1 MINRFLILA
10 LVLSCLLTPVSAFSQ
25 IEWRCSGVDPVTM
38 LQSDSDD
45 IAVQLGAN
53 CLRIQLGFN
62 SVMDGLVG
70 EAYTERLEQEID
82 AVKESVDKIANSGM
96 KTLISFYSPPGGFAT
111 RVAPAHHAM
120 FSSLDLQQQYLDAV
134 ELIVSEFADNPN
146 VIAIDLNNEPAI
158 QDSSLCVGCC
168 LLYTSPSPRDKRQS
182 RMPSSA

>member
-1 MINRFLILA
+1 MIKRIFIFA
-10 LVLSCLLTPVSAFSQ
+10 LVLSYIFTPVAAFSEV
-25 IEWRCSGVDPVTM
+25 EWRCSGVDPVTM

-45 IAVQLGAN
+45 IAVELGAN

-70 EAYTERLEQEID
+70 AEYTARLQLEIN
-82 AVKESVDKIANSGM
+82 AVKDSVDKIANSGM
-96 KTLISFYSPPGGFAT
+96 KTLISFYSPPGGFQT

-120 FSSLDLQQQYLDAV
+120 FSSLELQQQYL
-134 ELIVSEFADNPN
+134 
-146 VIAIDLNNEPAI
+146 
-158 QDSSLCVGCC
+158 C